1 LPPEVRDLV
10 AAALSGQTCVV
21 LEQIELSQALDYG
34 GLAVLRDAWQR
45 FGLEKLFADV
55 PQVRQRRLLQAMIFG
70 RILFPCAK
78 LALAEQASG
87 TLLAAS
93 CGLCQQSE
101 TFDEDDLYEAMD
113 GFNGRWVPIEKQ
125 LYTEAFP
132 QGVSLVLYDL
142 TSVYFE
148 GKGPQG
154 LGAYGYSRD
163 HREDRP
169 QILLAVAT
177 DTQGVP
183 VHLEVL
189 RGNRADTTTLQGLLA
204 TLQRR
209 FGIQQAI
216 FVFDNGMSS
225 TLNLEAMRKEELH
238 FVTRL
243 SSTTLRELVAQ
254 LPQDAQPQLWDRTK
268 LMELSVEGKRYI
280 IAGGEYRQKRDF
292 ARRTARLEKAE
303 RELKRLAAVR
313 RKKPNPQKLASQVGR
328 KLQQLKAHKYFQYQV
343 DEQGQLQYQKNEEL
357 IQSEQNL
364 DGLYL
369 LHTDLE
375 AARCAKEQVLGNY
388 KSLLAVEDAF
398 CQLKSYMEVRPVFHW
413 RPDRV
418 RNHVRLCFI
427 AYWLCAKLANEW
439 RAKGETGEVQRL
451 LRRLQAIRVGTLKIA
466 DQDSKR
472 MLTQIPPELNTLLG
486 QLDLLPLFSQPPA
499 WAEA

>member
-1 LPPEVRDLV
+1 M
-10 AAALSGQTCVV
+10 
-21 LEQIELSQALDYG
+21 
-34 GLAVLRDAWQR
+34 
-45 FGLEKLFADV
+45 
-55 PQVRQRRLLQAMIFG
+55 PQVRQRRLLQAVIFG

-78 LALAEQASG
+78 LALVEQASG
-87 TLLAAS
+87 TLLAAA

-101 TFDEDDLYEAMD
+101 LFDEDDLYEAMD
-113 GFNGRWVPIEKQ
+113 ALNGRWVPIEKK
-125 LYTEAFP
+125 LYAEAFQ

-183 VHLEVL
+183 IHLEVL
-189 RGNRADTTTLQGLLA
+189 RGNRADTTTLQGLLG

-225 TLNLEAMRKEELH
+225 TINLEAMRKEDLH

-243 SSTTLRELVAQ
+243 SSTTLRELIAQ

-268 LMELSVEGKRYI
+268 LLELSVEGKRYV

-303 RELKRLAAVR
+303 RELQRLAAVR

-343 DEQGQLQYQKNEEL
+343 DEQGQLQYQKNDEL

-369 LHTDLE
+369 LYTDLE
-375 AARCAKEQVLGNY
+375 AAQCAKEQVLGNY

-427 AYWLCAKLANEW
+427 AYWLCAKLAHEW
-439 RAKGETGEVQRL
+439 RTNGEKGEVQRL

-472 MLTQIPPELNTLLG
+472 LLTQIPPELNTMLG
-486 QLDLLPLFSQPPA
+486 QLGLLPLFSQPPA